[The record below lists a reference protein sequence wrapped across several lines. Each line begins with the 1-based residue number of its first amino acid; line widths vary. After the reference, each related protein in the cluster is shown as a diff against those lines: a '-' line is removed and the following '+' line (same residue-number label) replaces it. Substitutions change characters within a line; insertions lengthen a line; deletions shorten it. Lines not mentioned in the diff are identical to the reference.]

1 MSKLNYFGRP
11 WVVFDVTDKQHRRWF
26 TEFQRT
32 RTWGH
37 CPVRFITDEAQGEL
51 IVMMQ
56 QQMINYYIDRE
67 FKVQEDA
74 KTKSQLKSRK
84 KYFSKKQLS

>member
-11 WVVFDVTDKQHRRWF
+11 WVVFDATDKQHRRWF

-37 CPVRFITDEAQGEL
+37 CPVRFVIDEAQGDL
-51 IVMMQ
+51 VTLMQ
-56 QQMINYYIDRE
+56 QQMITHYIDRE
-67 FKVQEDA
+67 FKVQEDVK
-74 KTKSQLKSRK
+74 KTQLKSRK
-84 KYFSKKQLS
+84 TYFSKKRIS